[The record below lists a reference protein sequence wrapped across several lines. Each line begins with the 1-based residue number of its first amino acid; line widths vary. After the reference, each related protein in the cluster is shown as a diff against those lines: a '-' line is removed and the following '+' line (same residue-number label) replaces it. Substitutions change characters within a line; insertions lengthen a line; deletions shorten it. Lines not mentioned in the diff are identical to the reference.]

1 MKLWAGFIPPQ
12 PGMRQLL
19 FIFYFVNTHTGAP
32 SGTIFKTARVS
43 IPDGQSLESF
53 TPEES

>member
-12 PGMRQLL
+12 PDMRRLP
-19 FIFYFVNTHTGAP
+19 FIFYFVNTHSGAP
-32 SGTIFKTARVS
+32 SGTIFKTTRVS